1 MRLSLRSIAHFP
13 RIQSAGA
20 PAILGPIRHTHGG
33 SAQLA
38 LSRPLPPAFR
48 SLYRL
53 FLRATASSVL
63 AHPDATSRLR
73 KSWRAVFGH
82 AANAV
87 RQMEDARLSADQRD
101 SLTHWYVQWESRG
114 KLVPG
119 TPVDL
124 PTTLTTTLFLP
135 RTMCALFLK
144 HCAYYF
150 AVLPFYTPVAVDN
163 TISLLHSS
171 AVSRGLP
178 HQVTRN
184 LHRMMDAN
192 STLRDPSLPNKKPWR
207 GQLSS
212 DAPEY
217 KRKRIKP
224 TSPTQEE
231 QKALFR
237 ACPRLL
243 GEIVGM
249 AEGWGG
255 LSLGRTQRRR

>member
-1 MRLSLRSIAHFP
+1 MRLSLRSIAHIP

-20 PAILGPIRHTHGG
+20 PAILGSIRHTHGE
-33 SAQLA
+33 SAQPTLP
-38 LSRPLPPAFR
+38 SPLPPTFR

-53 FLRATASSVL
+53 FLRATAASVL

-73 KSWRAVFGH
+73 KSWRAVFDH

-101 SLTHWYVQWESRG
+101 SLTHWYVQWESR
-114 KLVPG
+114 
-119 TPVDL
+119 
-124 PTTLTTTLFLP
+124 
-135 RTMCALFLK
+135 M
-144 HCAYYF
+144 
-150 AVLPFYTPVAVDN
+150 DN

-184 LHRMMDAN
+184 LSRMMDAN
-192 STLRDPSLPNKKPWR
+192 CTLRDPSLPNKKPWR

-217 KRKRIKP
+217 KRKRVKP

-243 GEIVGM
+243 GDIVGM

-255 LSLGRTQRRR
+255 LSLGRTQRRC